1 MLKTKRSMPP
11 RPARLVL
18 TLVAAAG
25 LVTAEEPAEA
35 PSRALTT
42 SVAVTTQLH
51 TASSGQVS
59 APRVQPSA
67 REKVSAPRV
76 QPSAREK
83 VPAPRVQPSAREKV
97 SAPRVQPS
105 ARRQLSAPRITRT
118 EHVRYAATVSTM
130 QALLDR
136 CDGSVAIRFSG
147 MAVRLL
153 TEHDYCGG
161 LWILD
166 LDRGEVIEVVGGGI
180 VGSYR
185 VNGNIKVVPKGTSAY
200 VLRGMGDVVA
210 QTCRADGDTLRLVG
224 LTKLR

>member
-42 SVAVTTQLH
+42 SVAVTTHLH
-51 TASSGQVS
+51 TASSAQVS
-59 APRVQPSA
+59 APRMQPSAPKKVPAPRVQPSA
-67 REKVSAPRV
+67 PK
-76 QPSAREK
+76 K
-83 VPAPRVQPSAREKV
+83 VPAPRVQPSAR
-97 SAPRVQPS
+97 P
-105 ARRQLSAPRITRT
+105 QLSAPRITRT
-118 EHVRYAATVSTM
+118 EHIRYAATVSTM

-147 MAVRLL
+147 IAVRLL

-161 LWILD
+161 LWILH

-180 VGSYR
+180 GGIYR

-200 VLRGMGDVVA
+200 VLRGMGGVVA

>member
-42 SVAVTTQLH
+42 SVAVTTHLH
-51 TASSGQVS
+51 TASSAQVS
-59 APRVQPSA
+59 APRMQPSA
-67 REKVSAPRV
+67 PK
-76 QPSAREK
+76 K
-83 VPAPRVQPSAREKV
+83 VP
-97 SAPRVQPS
+97 APRVQPS

-118 EHVRYAATVSTM
+118 EHIRYAATVSTM

-147 MAVRLL
+147 IAVRLL

-161 LWILD
+161 LWILH

-180 VGSYR
+180 GGIYR

>member
-42 SVAVTTQLH
+42 SVAVTTHLH
-51 TASSGQVS
+51 TASSAQVS
-59 APRVQPSA
+59 APRMQPSA
-67 REKVSAPRV
+67 PK
-76 QPSAREK
+76 K
-83 VPAPRVQPSAREKV
+83 L

-118 EHVRYAATVSTM
+118 EHIRYAATVSTM

-147 MAVRLL
+147 IAVRLL

-161 LWILD
+161 LWILH

-180 VGSYR
+180 GGIYR

-200 VLRGMGDVVA
+200 VLRGMGGVVA

>member
-1 MLKTKRSMPP
+1 MEGRDMLKTKRSMPP

-42 SVAVTTQLH
+42 SVAVTTHLH

-59 APRVQPSA
+59 APRIQPSA
-67 REKVSAPRV
+67 PKKVSAPRM
-76 QPSAREK
+76 QPSAPKK
-83 VPAPRVQPSAREKV
+83 VPAPRVQPSAR
-97 SAPRVQPS
+97 P
-105 ARRQLSAPRITRT
+105 QLSAPRITRT
-118 EHVRYAATVSTM
+118 EHIRYAATVSTM

-136 CDGSVAIRFSG
+136 CDGSVAIRF
-147 MAVRLL
+147 
-153 TEHDYCGG
+153 CGG
-161 LWILD
+161 LWILH

-180 VGSYR
+180 GGIYR

-200 VLRGMGDVVA
+200 VLRGMGGVVA

>member
-1 MLKTKRSMPP
+1 MLKTMRSMPP

-25 LVTAEEPAEA
+25 LVTSEEPAEA

-42 SVAVTTQLH
+42 SVAVTTQLR
-51 TASSGQVS
+51 TASSGQAS

-67 REKVSAPRV
+67 PK
-76 QPSAREK
+76 K

-97 SAPRVQPS
+97 PVPRVQPS
-105 ARRQLSAPRITRT
+105 VRRQLSAPRSTRT

-161 LWILD
+161 LWILH

-180 VGSYR
+180 GGRYR

-210 QTCRADGDTLRLVG
+210 QTCRADCDTLRLVG
-224 LTKLR
+224 LTELR